1 MRPLFGLVPLALAA
15 SFALPAFA
23 HDAPQAGTI
32 SIEGRGEVQAAPDTA
47 FITSGVTSQGEN
59 AKAALDANTAA
70 MSELIATLKA
80 AGIDAKDIQTSAFSV
95 SPNYVYSDQRD
106 ANGFNIPPKINGYIV
121 SNNVTVRVRDL
132 PSLGGVLDKAVS
144 VGANTINGVNFT
156 VADPSKLYDE
166 ARKAAFADAKTK
178 AGLYAV
184 AADVTLDNIV
194 SISESQG
201 GVQPEAFMM
210 KAMVPPAGAA
220 RDVPVEAGELT
231 YAINVSVQ
239 WSLDQAGK

>member
-15 SFALPAFA
+15 SFALPVFA
-23 HDAPQAGTI
+23 HDAPQGGTI

-47 FITSGVTSQGEN
+47 FITSGVTSQGET

-121 SNNVTVRVRDL
+121 SNNVSVRVRDL
-132 PSLGGVLDKAVS
+132 PALGGVLDKAVS
-144 VGANTINGVNFT
+144 VGANTINGVTFT

-184 AADVTLDNIV
+184 AAEVTLDNIV

-210 KAMVPPAGAA
+210 KAAAPMADAGGN
-220 RDVPVEAGELT
+220 VPVEAGELT

-239 WSLDQAGK
+239 WSLDQGK